1 MPAPS
6 KQPEASANNAVW
18 YLGID
23 LGTTGVSAVLLNSTT
38 GQRYP
43 IYWSYEIARQPEEL
57 PTVKPLFTPYG
68 SDAPI
73 FRLPALTYS
82 QPATNP
88 LSVEPSSTPI
98 VVGSLA
104 STLANNQPGVF
115 LEKFKPYLN
124 LGVPYYCPKHHEWEP
139 MLQLPNQ
146 QLVSLYG
153 VRQSLQ
159 ALLATLT
166 PNSTQA
172 NAVIQVGAKGL
183 ESETLTAALQ
193 QLQGV
198 IMGSPATWGDTYR
211 LNVREALL
219 AAKLVKYPEQ
229 IFFLEDVIASLLA
242 GLPSSERGGV
252 EEMDR
257 WTDGE
262 MDRWTD
268 GENLST
274 QTHDKEQSFSP
285 GFPST
290 TLSFPDLLTQ
300 APFSSSP
307 SPWRGGTLVLNIGAI
322 TTELTLVNLPD
333 DLQDLIYNDFCL
345 CSLPYAGDAIEQ
357 DILCQLLYPQLSPEQ
372 QQQLSLHEELES
384 LQPGQ
389 PDPQRRDR
397 LAWLLQS
404 SPLGQALLKAA
415 GCLKL
420 ILQHQEKFTLDLSQQ
435 HCTLTRLD
443 LEDRVL
449 QPFIQLLN
457 QQLNALLIETGIS
470 EHGIYQILL
479 LGGTANLIALTQW
492 LQKRLPN
499 ATLIQDI
506 DVPRESWV
514 AAGLAS
520 LPLYPQVLNRTRQQ
534 YSDYFLLLELLR
546 AFAQTTGEAATRAY
560 SLEEIMQQLER
571 RGVNTGACYERL
583 VRLVEGQLPEGL
595 VPALEE
601 AILLSPTSKQN
612 SIYSKVAVTT
622 ELFSR
627 EDDYSKE
634 RGKGNRLYRLNLKQ
648 QSFLRNYMDIILSGI
663 YQTFEEPLI
672 LI

>member
-1 MPAPS
+1 MPEPS
-6 KQPEASANNAVW
+6 QQPEAIANNAAW

-57 PTVKPLFTPYG
+57 PTVKPPFTFYG
-68 SDAPI
+68 SDKPI

-82 QPATNP
+82 EPATNS
-88 LSVEPSSTPI
+88 LSVEPSSTAM
-98 VVGSLA
+98 VVGALA
-104 STLANNQPGVF
+104 SPLAHNQPGVF

-124 LGVPYYCPKHHEWEP
+124 LGIPYYCPKRHEWEP
-139 MLQLPNQ
+139 TLHLPNQ
-146 QLVSLYG
+146 QIISLYR

-166 PNSTQA
+166 PNRTQP
-172 NAVIQVGAKGL
+172 NDLIQVGAQGL
-183 ESETLTAALQ
+183 GSETLTAALQ

-211 LNVREALL
+211 LNVREAVL

-229 IFFLEDVIASLLA
+229 IFFVEDAIASVLA
-242 GLPSSERGGV
+242 GLLSLGSGGA
-252 EEMDR
+252 
-257 WTDGE
+257 
-262 MDRWTD
+262 
-268 GENLST
+268 GENLSNP
-274 QTHDKEQSFSP
+274 THEKEQSFTAEVS
-285 GFPST
+285 ST
-290 TLSFPDLLTQ
+290 TLSSPELLTQ
-300 APFSSSP
+300 SPIASSP
-307 SPWRGGTLVLNIGAI
+307 SPWRGGTLVLNIGAT
-322 TTELTLVNLPD
+322 TTELTLVNLPV
-333 DLQDLIYNDFCL
+333 DLQDLIYSDFSL

-357 DILCQLLYPQLSPEQ
+357 DILCQLLYPQLSAEQ
-372 QQQLSLHEELES
+372 QQQLALHEELKA

-389 PDPQRRDR
+389 PESQRRDR
-397 LAWLLQS
+397 LAWMLQS

-415 GCLKL
+415 SCLKL
-420 ILQHQEKFTLDLSQQ
+420 ILQHQEKFSLDLSQQ
-435 HCTLTRLD
+435 QFTLTRLD

-449 QPFIQLLN
+449 QPFLQVLN
-457 QQLNALLIETGIS
+457 QQLNVLLIETGIS
-470 EHGIYQILL
+470 EHGIEQILL

-506 DVPRESWV
+506 DLPRESWL

-571 RGVNTGACYERL
+571 RGVNTGACYERI

-612 SIYSKVAVTT
+612 SIYGQVAASPG
-622 ELFSR
+622 LFSR
-627 EDDYSKE
+627 EDDGSKE
-634 RGKGNRLYRLNLKQ
+634 TGKGNRLYRLNLKQ
-648 QSFLRNYMDIILSGI
+648 QSFLHNYMKIILSSI
-663 YQTFEEPLI
+663 YQKFEEPLI
-672 LI
+672 LR

>member
-1 MPAPS
+1 
-6 KQPEASANNAVW
+6 
-18 YLGID
+18 
-23 LGTTGVSAVLLNSTT
+23 
-38 GQRYP
+38 
-43 IYWSYEIARQPEEL
+43 
-57 PTVKPLFTPYG
+57 
-68 SDAPI
+68 
-73 FRLPALTYS
+73 
-82 QPATNP
+82 
-88 LSVEPSSTPI
+88 
-98 VVGSLA
+98 
-104 STLANNQPGVF
+104 
-115 LEKFKPYLN
+115 
-124 LGVPYYCPKHHEWEP
+124 
-139 MLQLPNQ
+139 
-146 QLVSLYG
+146 
-153 VRQSLQ
+153 VR
-159 ALLATLT
+159 
-166 PNSTQA
+166 
-172 NAVIQVGAKGL
+172 
-183 ESETLTAALQ
+183 
-193 QLQGV
+193 
-198 IMGSPATWGDTYR
+198 
-211 LNVREALL
+211 
-219 AAKLVKYPEQ
+219 YPEQ
-229 IFFLEDVIASLLA
+229 IFFVEDAIASVLA
-242 GLPSSERGGV
+242 GLPRSGTGG
-252 EEMDR
+252 
-257 WTDGE
+257 
-262 MDRWTD
+262 D

-274 QTHDKEQSFSP
+274 QTHDHEQSFSP

-290 TLSFPDLLTQ
+290 TLSSPDLLTQ

-333 DLQDLIYNDFCL
+333 DLQDLIYNDFTL

-546 AFAQTTGEAATRAY
+546 AFAKTTGESATRAY
-560 SLEEIMQQLER
+560 SLEEIMHQLER
-571 RGVNTGACYERL
+571 RGVNPGACYERL
-583 VRLVEGQLPEGL
+583 VNCQRVWCLSWKKQSCYLPPPSTIRSTVRLLRV
-595 VPALEE
+595 
-601 AILLSPTSKQN
+601 QN
-612 SIYSKVAVTT
+612 
-622 ELFSR
+622 FFR
-627 EDDYSKE
+627 EK
-634 RGKGNRLYRLNLKQ
+634 
-648 QSFLRNYMDIILSGI
+648 MM
-663 YQTFEEPLI
+663 T
-672 LI
+672 

>member
-6 KQPEASANNAVW
+6 KQPEALPNNAVW

-23 LGTTGVSAVLLNSTT
+23 LGTTGISAVLLNSTT

-43 IYWSYEIARQPEEL
+43 IYWSYEIARQADEL
-57 PTVKPLFTPYG
+57 PTVTSPFTLCS

-82 QPATNP
+82 EPAANP

-104 STLANNQPGVF
+104 STLAHNQPGVL

-124 LGVPYYCPKHHEWEP
+124 LGVPYYCPKRHEWEP
-139 MLQLPNQ
+139 TLQLPNQ
-146 QLVSLYG
+146 QLVSLYE

-166 PNSTQA
+166 PKSRQPHSL
-172 NAVIQVGAKGL
+172 VQVGAKGL
-183 ESETLTAALQ
+183 ESETLTVALQ

-211 LNVREALL
+211 LNLREAVL
-219 AAKLVKYPEQ
+219 AAKLVRYPEQ
-229 IFFLEDVIASLLA
+229 IFFVEDAIASVLA
-242 GLPSSERGGV
+242 GLPRSGRGA
-252 EEMDR
+252 
-257 WTDGE
+257 
-262 MDRWTD
+262 D

-274 QTHDKEQSFSP
+274 QTHDHEQSFSP

-290 TLSFPDLLTQ
+290 TLSSPDRLTQ
-300 APFSSSP
+300 APVASSP
-307 SPWRGGTLVLNIGAI
+307 APWRGGTLVLNIGAT

-333 DLQDLIYNDFCL
+333 DLQDLIYNDFSL
-345 CSLPYAGDAIEQ
+345 RSLPYAGDAIEQ
-357 DILCQLLYPQLSPEQ
+357 DILCQLLYPQLSAEQ
-372 QQQLSLHEELES
+372 QQRLSLHEELES

-389 PDPQRRDR
+389 PDPHRRDR

-435 HCTLTRLD
+435 QCTLTRLD

-457 QQLNALLIETGIS
+457 QQLNALLITTGIS
-470 EHGIYQILL
+470 EHGINQILL
-479 LGGTANLIALTQW
+479 LGGTAHLIALTQW

-506 DVPRESWV
+506 DLPPESWV

-571 RGVNTGACYERL
+571 RGVNIGACYERL
-583 VRLVEGQLPEGL
+583 VCLVEGQLPEGL
-595 VPALEE
+595 VPALEDVS
-601 AILLSPTSKQN
+601 LLSPISKQN
-612 SIYSKVAVTT
+612 SIYGKVAASTG
-622 ELFSR
+622 LFFR
-627 EDDYSKE
+627 EDDGSKNM
-634 RGKGNRLYRLNLKQ
+634 GKGNRIYRLNLNQ
-648 QSFLRNYMDIILSGI
+648 QSFLRDYMEIILSGI
-663 YQTFEEPLI
+663 YQKFEEPLI
-672 LI
+672 LM

>member
-1 MPAPS
+1 
-6 KQPEASANNAVW
+6 V
-18 YLGID
+18 
-23 LGTTGVSAVLLNSTT
+23 
-38 GQRYP
+38 
-43 IYWSYEIARQPEEL
+43 
-57 PTVKPLFTPYG
+57 
-68 SDAPI
+68 
-73 FRLPALTYS
+73 
-82 QPATNP
+82 
-88 LSVEPSSTPI
+88 
-98 VVGSLA
+98 
-104 STLANNQPGVF
+104 
-115 LEKFKPYLN
+115 
-124 LGVPYYCPKHHEWEP
+124 
-139 MLQLPNQ
+139 
-146 QLVSLYG
+146 
-153 VRQSLQ
+153 
-159 ALLATLT
+159 
-166 PNSTQA
+166 
-172 NAVIQVGAKGL
+172 
-183 ESETLTAALQ
+183 
-193 QLQGV
+193 
-198 IMGSPATWGDTYR
+198 
-211 LNVREALL
+211 L
-219 AAKLVKYPEQ
+219 AAKLVRYPEQ
-229 IFFLEDVIASLLA
+229 IFFLEDAIASLLA
-242 GLPSSERGGV
+242 GLSHSGSGG
-252 EEMDR
+252 
-257 WTDGE
+257 
-262 MDRWTD
+262 D
-268 GENLST
+268 GENLSS
-274 QTHDKEQSFSP
+274 QTHDKEQSFTPGLPTSTISP
-285 GFPST
+285 PHLF
-290 TLSFPDLLTQ
+290 TQ
-300 APFSSSP
+300 APVGSSP
-307 SPWRGGTLVLNIGAI
+307 SPWRGGTLVLNIGAT

-333 DLQDLIYNDFCL
+333 DLQDLSYNDFGL

-384 LQPGQ
+384 LQPGK

-397 LAWLLQS
+397 VAWLLQS

-506 DVPRESWV
+506 DLPRESWV

-612 SIYSKVAVTT
+612 SLYRKVAASTG
-622 ELFSR
+622 LFST
-627 EDDYSKE
+627 EDDCPKDA
-634 RGKGNRLYRLNLKQ
+634 GKGNRLYRLNLKQ
-648 QSFLRNYMDIILSGI
+648 QSFLHHYMDIILSGI
-663 YQTFEEPLI
+663 YQKFEEPLI
-672 LI
+672 LM

>member
-1 MPAPS
+1 MSAPS
-6 KQPEASANNAVW
+6 KQPEAIAHNAVW

-23 LGTTGVSAVLLNSTT
+23 LGTTGVSAVLLNCAT

-43 IYWSYEIARQPEEL
+43 IYWLYEIALFPDEL
-57 PTVKPLFTPYG
+57 PTVKSPFTPYP
-68 SDAPI
+68 SDAPL

-82 QPATNP
+82 EPAANR

-98 VVGSLA
+98 VVGSLT
-104 STLANNQPGVF
+104 STLAHNQPGVF

-124 LGVPYYCPKHHEWEP
+124 LGVPYYCPKRHEWEP
-139 MLQLPNQ
+139 TLQLPNQ
-146 QLVSLYG
+146 QFVSLYW

-166 PNSTQA
+166 PNPTQS
-172 NAVIQVGAKGL
+172 NTLIQVGAQGL
-183 ESETLTAALQ
+183 KSETLTAALQ

-198 IMGSPATWGDTYR
+198 IMGTPATWGDTYR
-211 LNVREALL
+211 LNVREAVL
-219 AAKLVKYPEQ
+219 AAKLVRYPEQ
-229 IFFLEDVIASLLA
+229 IFFLEDAIASVLA
-242 GLPSSERGGV
+242 GLPSLGRG
-252 EEMDR
+252 E
-257 WTDGE
+257 
-262 MDRWTD
+262 D
-268 GENLST
+268 GENFST
-274 QTHDKEQSFSP
+274 QTHDKEQSFTP
-285 GFPST
+285 VVPST
-290 TLSFPDLLTQ
+290 TLSPPHLLTQ
-300 APFSSSP
+300 APIASAS
-307 SPWRGGTLVLNIGAI
+307 SPWRGGTLVLNIGAT

-333 DLQDLIYNDFCL
+333 DLQDLIYNDFSL
-345 CSLPYAGDAIEQ
+345 GSLPYAGDAIEQ
-357 DILCQLLYPQLSPEQ
+357 DILCQLLYPQMSPEQ
-372 QQQLSLHEELES
+372 QQQLALDEELKA
-384 LQPGQ
+384 LPPGQ
-389 PDPQRRDR
+389 PNPQGRDR

-420 ILQHQEKFTLDLSQQ
+420 ILQHQEQFTLDLSQQ
-435 HCTLTRLD
+435 QCTLTRLD

-470 EHGIYQILL
+470 EHGIYHILL
-479 LGGTANLIALTQW
+479 MGGTANLIAQTQW

-583 VRLVEGQLPEGL
+583 VRLVEGKLPEGL

-612 SIYSKVAVTT
+612 SIYGQVAASTK
-622 ELFSR
+622 LFSR
-627 EDDYSKE
+627 EDDGSKDT
-634 RGKGNRLYRLNLKQ
+634 GKGHRIYRLNLKQ
-648 QSFLRNYMDIILSGI
+648 QSFLHHYMKIILSGI
-663 YQTFEEPLI
+663 YQKFEEPLI
-672 LI
+672 LM

>member
-1 MPAPS
+1 MPEPS
-6 KQPEASANNAVW
+6 QQPEAIANNAAW

-43 IYWSYEIARQPEEL
+43 IYWSYEIARQPDEL
-57 PTVKPLFTPYG
+57 PTVTSSFTSYR
-68 SDAPI
+68 SDEPI

-82 QPATNP
+82 EPAANS
-88 LSVEPSSTPI
+88 LSVKPSSTAM
-98 VVGSLA
+98 VVGALA
-104 STLANNQPGVF
+104 SPLAYNQPGVF

-124 LGVPYYCPKHHEWEP
+124 LGIPYYCPKRHEWEP
-139 MLQLPNQ
+139 TLQLPNQ

-153 VRQSLQ
+153 VRESLQ

-166 PNSTQA
+166 PNSTSSNVVFKAAAQ
-172 NAVIQVGAKGL
+172 GL
-183 ESETLTAALQ
+183 GSETLTTALQ

-198 IMGSPATWGDTYR
+198 IMGTPATWGDTYR
-211 LNVREALL
+211 LNVREAVL

-229 IFFLEDVIASLLA
+229 IFFVEDAIASVLA
-242 GLPSSERGGV
+242 GLPSLGSGEAGELGSGGV
-252 EEMDR
+252 
-257 WTDGE
+257 
-262 MDRWTD
+262 
-268 GENLST
+268 GENLSSP
-274 QTHDKEQSFSP
+274 THEKEQSFTAEVS
-285 GFPST
+285 ST
-290 TLSFPDLLTQ
+290 MLSSPDLLTQ
-300 APFSSSP
+300 SPSASSP
-307 SPWRGGTLVLNIGAI
+307 SPWRGGTLVLNIGAT

-333 DLQDLIYNDFCL
+333 DLQDLIYSDFSL

-372 QQQLSLHEELES
+372 QQQLSLHEELKA

-389 PDPQRRDR
+389 PESQRRDR
-397 LAWLLQS
+397 LAWMLQS

-420 ILQHQEKFTLDLSQQ
+420 ILQHQEKFSLDLSQQ
-435 HCTLTRLD
+435 QFTLTRLD

-449 QPFIQLLN
+449 QPFLQVLN

-470 EHGIYQILL
+470 EHGIEQILL

-506 DVPRESWV
+506 DLPRESWL

-546 AFAQTTGEAATRAY
+546 AFAQTAGEAATRAY

-595 VPALEE
+595 VPALKE

-612 SIYSKVAVTT
+612 AIYGQLAAST
-622 ELFSR
+622 ELFFR
-627 EDDYSKE
+627 EDDSLKDA
-634 RGKGNRLYRLNLKQ
+634 GKGHRIYRLNLKQ
-648 QSFLRNYMDIILSGI
+648 QSFLHHYMKIILSGI
-663 YQTFEEPLI
+663 YQKFEEPLI
-672 LI
+672 LM